1 MSKCCCEVSTRRDF
15 DIVEV
20 ERGGVREDVEVIE
33 VSCCPVIR
41 CQSMSAMSH
50 HPLHTALSRIS
61 STGLLSRLYPGVAG
75 LYSKVEV
82 RGAPGRG
89 SGPVR
94 RLQVYR
100 KASTGGTQFYISRP
114 EAAIGVDKEHAS

>member
-1 MSKCCCEVSTRRDF
+1 MPINVSN
-15 DIVEV
+15 V
-20 ERGGVREDVEVIE
+20 
-33 VSCCPVIR
+33 
-41 CQSMSAMSH
+41 
-50 HPLHTALSRIS
+50 PLSEPLSRIS

-82 RGAPGRG
+82 RGVPGRG